1 MNYDLDRRMY
11 DTDENGGGG
20 STATTFTQE
29 QLNEI
34 VTTRLAKEKAKH
46 DTKIKEVLGKLGIE
60 NEDKIEEVVG
70 TLAKYKD
77 LEVKYNEQSANLA
90 KKDRFEK
97 ISKAGVD
104 ADFVE
109 FVDAKLKGSEQF
121 DEALVNFVTE
131 NPKYTKEVFA
141 KVNSSIEL
149 GERNKVDLSKMTTE
163 EYLAWRAK
171 NKL

>member
-77 LEVKYNEQSANLA
+77 LEVK
-90 KKDRFEK
+90 
-97 ISKAGVD
+97 
-104 ADFVE
+104 
-109 FVDAKLKGSEQF
+109 
-121 DEALVNFVTE
+121 
-131 NPKYTKEVFA
+131 
-141 KVNSSIEL
+141 
-149 GERNKVDLSKMTTE
+149 
-163 EYLAWRAK
+163 
-171 NKL
+171 